1 MLLELTQVILK
12 MLTNSHF
19 PLSYVNVRC
28 LQIYTTIQKLWVGKS
43 SMLAIK
49 NIKNC
54 NIVNWYY
61 NLR

>member
-1 MLLELTQVILK
+1 MLLEPTVILK
-12 MLTNSHF
+12 SSTNSHF
-19 PLSYVNVRC
+19 SLSYITVRC

-54 NIVNWYY
+54 NM
-61 NLR
+61 L